1 MLFVLLSG
9 NDEVSSIQNQ
19 LNSLKLNPY
28 PELKVVNE
36 GNETLPT
43 NAANQQS
50 SSPSFDDGPSSTL
63 NAKEIS
69 NCLSDVELVGSSSSE
84 SSTYQQLPHASAS
97 YPQRKQPQLDTAT
110 VYQQQQLCQN
120 GETVG
125 FNAQQQQLQQHQSQ
139 QFLAQSQQQSIHP
152 QDFQNGI
159 NQQHDMQQPTNMAI
173 QFMQAM
179 QQSVSQVANA
189 PHFGY
194 EWVKPNYQF
203 DPLTT
208 FLDSEPSVNDK
219 PLLKGSTLSETRPLT
234 ERDMNELYEVL
245 DEYTG
250 KDMIEERILQAPNVH
265 QHLYHE

>member
-36 GNETLPT
+36 GNETSPT

-50 SSPSFDDGPSSTL
+50 SSSFDDGPSSTL

-69 NCLSDVELVGSSSSE
+69 NCLSDVELVGSSSPE
-84 SSTYQQLPHASAS
+84 SSTYQQLPHASPA
-97 YPQRKQPQLDTAT
+97 YPQRQQPQLDTAT
-110 VYQQQQLCQN
+110 RAYQQQQLCQN
-120 GETVG
+120 GETVA

-139 QFLAQSQQQSIHP
+139 QFLAQSQQQSIHS
-152 QDFQNGI
+152 QDYQNGI
-159 NQQHDMQQPTNMAI
+159 NQQHDMQPTNMAI

-208 FLDSEPSVNDK
+208 FLDSEPSQHGK
-219 PLLKGSTLSETRPLT
+219 PLLKGSTLSETPPLT

-245 DEYTG
+245 DEYPG